1 MYGCSDAYIIYG
13 FTEGNRERHI
23 SEDALDKFEVNMY
36 AIDVVRNCMGEAA
49 YGITCEFDSRTGEVV
64 KPSIDDKIKVHRL
77 FDAYLKHN
85 AVSECNLGYHLIVS
99 GDYEIYHTSYD
110 LE

>member
-1 MYGCSDAYIIYG
+1 MHGCSDAYVIYG

-23 SEDALDKFEVNMY
+23 SEDTLDKFGVNMY

-49 YGITCEFDSRTGEVV
+49 YGIKCEFNSGTGQVV
-64 KPSIDDKIKVHRL
+64 QPSIDKKIKVHIL
-77 FDAYLKHN
+77 FEAYLKHN
-85 AVSECNLGYHLIVS
+85 AVSEGNLGYHLIVS